1 MDTMQAA
8 FGNTVR
14 ITQGANQ
21 YDAHY
26 NADGT
31 FTNTLGLKGDWRLDG
46 ETLTLIVDGAPVGST
61 TLPNGKNVGDSWSM
75 KDQSGQDAVVAIIAG
90 R

>member
-1 MDTMQAA
+1 MDTMSAA

-14 ITQGANQ
+14 VTQDGAS

-26 NADGT
+26 NADGN
-31 FTNTLGLKGDWRLDG
+31 FSNTLGLKGQWRLEG
-46 ETLTLIVDGAPVGST
+46 ETLTLLADGAVLGST
-61 TLPNGKNVGDSWSM
+61 TLPAGKNVGDSWSM
-75 KDQSGQDAVVAIIAG
+75 KDQNGKEATVSIVAG